1 MDINRTVKENDAVMF
16 DIDDTLISSRDKKV
30 IEPVYNIY
38 KSLKERGYKIVII
51 TARPGFQENIE
62 WTERQLREIN
72 VQYDVLVFTPPENK
86 GNGRRQTSYAKPW
99 MKLGFKR
106 KTMLMEVIP
115 LFVSVPNCKPN

>member
-38 KSLKERGYKIVII
+38 KALKQRGYKIVII

-62 WTERQLREIN
+62 WTERQLKEIN

-86 GNGRRQTSYAKPW
+86 GK
-99 MKLGFKR
+99 FKR
-106 KTMLMEVIP
+106 NSNYNYIL
-115 LFVSVPNCKPN
+115 SVGDMDTDLTDSVYSIKISM